1 VRYSGSMDAD
11 NESVALLSGTRSGGG
26 QLTVFSSVTEAVV
39 SSWEPLV
46 APGALVPLVGDGLVV
61 LVSVLDNIGT
71 LVGRIWTTRVQTAKF
86 LGLW

>member
-1 VRYSGSMDAD
+1 MDD
-11 NESVALLSGTRSGGG
+11 NNFDYNNESVALLSGTRSGGG

-61 LVSVLDNIGT
+61 LVSVLDDIGT